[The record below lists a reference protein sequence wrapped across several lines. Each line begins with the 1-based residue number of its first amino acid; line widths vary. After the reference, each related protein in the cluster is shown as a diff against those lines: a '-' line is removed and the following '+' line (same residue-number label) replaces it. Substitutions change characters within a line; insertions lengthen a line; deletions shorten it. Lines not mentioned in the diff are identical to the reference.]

1 MPLRRRRFAFMIRS
15 RGSPRCP
22 GDEVTNRTDRIYRRT
37 EAGIRA
43 LKSRNSVPEW
53 YRTVLNSIR
62 GKTGSGAICAAISAY
77 PEKQVRHW
85 LEELETLGFVQ
96 AIGSPPSLP
105 SPDITGRFSLY
116 SLRVNTPAA

>member
-1 MPLRRRRFAFMIRS
+1 MI
-15 RGSPRCP
+15 
-22 GDEVTNRTDRIYRRT
+22 NRTDRIYRRT
-37 EAGIRA
+37 QAGVRA

-53 YRTVLNSIR
+53 YRVVLKSIR
-62 GKTGSGAICAAISAY
+62 GRTGSGAICAAVGAY

-96 AIGSPPSLP
+96 TIGSAPSLP

-116 SLRVNTPAA
+116 SLRVQQHAA